1 MGKIESKEEK
11 IIKENINCN
20 IRAQIQCPICNK
32 ILNGAITYGQLN
44 NHLRQCNFLSK
55 KNLIQNDNN
64 IGDNKTHRSFG
75 IKNYEDM
82 LDKKYINDGKSK
94 PKSISLSGLINSEPS
109 RKQKKSMNSTDK
121 SNVDTFNDFQ
131 LVIDYNN
138 TKNHDLY
145 EEKLKNEGKKTEIYD
160 KYSQLRKYLLS
171 KKNLM
176 NFDMN
181 IECGSNKELFNAL
194 KNCNIYYNTKFI
206 LLKNDSNSPKS
217 GKNKKPK
224 VLNLNSAINKF
235 IDKMLKNNIFFVIDN
250 NLFFSFNTQEV
261 DYEMIGV
268 ILSVLFIYPEIKL
281 RYCVPLILCKILV
294 NQRIELNDIKN
305 INKELYNKLYDLTKD
320 KNINNKNLVYFYDGN
335 ELLID
340 GKNIKV
346 NNSNVYDYIDKI
358 INYEMRK
365 HKNEINIIKTNLFQL
380 IPKKLIFSFNGEE
393 LYRIINRTL

>member
-44 NHLRQCNFLSK
+44 NHLRQCNFLTK

-281 RYCVPLILCKILV
+281 RYCVPLILCKI
-294 NQRIELNDIKN
+294 
-305 INKELYNKLYDLTKD
+305 
-320 KNINNKNLVYFYDGN
+320 
-335 ELLID
+335 
-340 GKNIKV
+340 
-346 NNSNVYDYIDKI
+346 
-358 INYEMRK
+358 
-365 HKNEINIIKTNLFQL
+365 
-380 IPKKLIFSFNGEE
+380 
-393 LYRIINRTL
+393 

>member
-44 NHLRQCNFLSK
+44 NHLRQCNFLAK

-194 KNCNIYYNTKFI
+194 KNCNIYYNIKFI

-281 RYCVPLILCKILV
+281 RYCIPLILCKILV

>member
-44 NHLRQCNFLSK
+44 NHLRQCNFLTK

-346 NNSNVYDYIDKI
+346 NNSNVYEYIDKI

>member
-44 NHLRQCNFLSK
+44 NHLRQCNFLAK

-181 IECGSNKELFNAL
+181 IECGSYKELFNAL

>member
-44 NHLRQCNFLSK
+44 NHLRQCNFLTK

-160 KYSQLRKYLLS
+160 KYSQLRKYLMS

>member
-44 NHLRQCNFLSK
+44 NHLRQCNFLTK

-340 GKNIKV
+340 RKNIKI

>member
-44 NHLRQCNFLSK
+44 NHLRQCNFLTK
-55 KNLIQNDNN
+55 KNLIQNNNN

-206 LLKNDSNSPKS
+206 LLKNNSNSPKS

>member
-44 NHLRQCNFLSK
+44 NHLRQCNFLTK

-217 GKNKKPK
+217 GKKKKPK

>member
-44 NHLRQCNFLSK
+44 NHLRQCNFLTK

-305 INKELYNKLYDLTKD
+305 INKELYKKLYDLTKD

>member
-44 NHLRQCNFLSK
+44 NHLRQCNFLTK

-206 LLKNDSNSPKS
+206 LLKNDSNSLKS

-224 VLNLNSAINKF
+224 VLNLNSAVNKF

>member
-44 NHLRQCNFLSK
+44 KHLRQCNFLTK

>member
-44 NHLRQCNFLSK
+44 NHLRQCNFLTK

-340 GKNIKV
+340 RKNIKI
-346 NNSNVYDYIDKI
+346 NNSNVYEYIDKI

>member
-44 NHLRQCNFLSK
+44 NHLRQCNFLTK

-281 RYCVPLILCKILV
+281 RYCIPLILCKILV

>member
-44 NHLRQCNFLSK
+44 NHLRQCNFLTK

-64 IGDNKTHRSFG
+64 IGDNKTHRNFE
-75 IKNYEDM
+75 IKNYEDI

>member
-44 NHLRQCNFLSK
+44 NHLRQCNFLTK

-64 IGDNKTHRSFG
+64 IGDNKTHRSFW

>member
-44 NHLRQCNFLSK
+44 NHLRQCNFLTK

-224 VLNLNSAINKF
+224 ILNLNSAINKF

>member
-44 NHLRQCNFLSK
+44 NHLRQCNFLTK

>member
-44 NHLRQCNFLSK
+44 NHLRQCNFLTK

-206 LLKNDSNSPKS
+206 LLKNDLNSPKS

>member
-44 NHLRQCNFLSK
+44 NHLRQCNFLTK

-181 IECGSNKELFNAL
+181 IECGSYKELFNAL

>member
-44 NHLRQCNFLSK
+44 NHLRQCNFLTK

-340 GKNIKV
+340 GKSIKV

>member
-44 NHLRQCNFLSK
+44 NHLRQCNFLAK